1 MLAEAKQAQETLG
14 RAQTGMLSVIDFET
28 GGPFGALVNVATCAQ
43 GLPLFLFSK
52 LARHTKCLMADP
64 RASLLVSEL
73 PKEGD
78 PLTGFRATIV
88 GRLEQSAGQ
97 DLRERYLAKHPY
109 AETYVDFG
117 DFSFWRMIPTKVFVV
132 GGFGRIHAF
141 DAAEM
146 FQPASNSLGGSFA
159 PVIKATASDIE

>member
-1 MLAEAKQAQETLG
+1 MQAEAKQASETLG
-14 RAQTGMLSVIDFET
+14 RAQTGTLSVIDFET

-73 PKEGD
+73 PKVGD

-88 GRLEQSAGQ
+88 GRIEPSAER

-117 DFSFWRMIPTKVFVV
+117 DFGFWRMMPTKVFVV